1 MKLLSNHHYDFIIV
15 GAGAAGCILANKL
28 SSDRSLQVLLI
39 EVGGRDGHPIH
50 LVPKGFYFTLA
61 DARYAKSFSTDPE
74 CASGSETYK
83 RGRVIGGSTTI
94 NGMVWN
100 RGAADFYTAWES
112 AGNPGWGWNE
122 FLGAFRAMEN
132 HELGPSSMR
141 GGSGAVDI
149 SIAGPREVACDA
161 FLASMAANGIRTVAD
176 MNSMGEERGSYVASN
191 IRRGFRVSAARAYL
205 APIRSR
211 PNLTIATHTEA
222 ERIVFDGTRAVGVT
236 CRGRGEHSTFL
247 AREEVIVAGGAFDSP
262 LLLERSGIGA
272 KDVLAAAGVSLVVEN
287 PGVGENFSEHRGIQ
301 MQHRLRGVRGYNAM
315 ASSVA
320 RYMWSGFKYLLSR
333 DGVIAHG
340 GYAVSGI
347 YRSDP
352 AAPHPDTQ
360 TFFTPIS
367 TSAANPMS
375 GRLIVDDQP
384 GSRLVTLPMYPT
396 SRGSL
401 HITGPGLDDQP
412 RLRPN
417 YLSTEYDR
425 AMLPLA
431 YRKARALIATEPFTK
446 FVASELEPGIDL
458 DDDDAIVDY
467 GITKGVAGAHGLGT
481 CKMGPEDTDVV
492 DSSLRVRGTKGLRVI
507 DASVFP
513 GQPSGNNNA
522 PTMALAW
529 LAGDRILG
537 EARRSRSAF

>member
-1 MKLLSNHHYDFIIV
+1 MVPHGLTDYDFIIV

-28 SSDRSLQVLLI
+28 SSDRVSRVLLV
-39 EVGGRDGHPIH
+39 EAGGSDRHPIH

-61 DARYAKSFSTDPE
+61 NPKYAKSFTTDAAGP
-74 CASGSETYK
+74 SGGETYK
-83 RGRVIGGSTTI
+83 RGRVLGGSTTI

-100 RGAADFYTAWES
+100 RGAREFYDDWAA
-112 AGNPGWGWNE
+112 AGNPGWGWDE
-122 FLGAFRAMEN
+122 FLSAFREMEN
-132 HELGPSSMR
+132 HQLGPSPMR

-149 SIAGPREVACDA
+149 SVAGPPEQACDA
-161 FLASMAANGIRTVAD
+161 FLASMAAHGIPTVVD
-176 MNSMGEERGSYVASN
+176 MNGSGAERGSYVASN

-205 APIRSR
+205 NPIRRR
-211 PNLTIATHTEA
+211 PNLTIATNTEA
-222 ERIVFDGTRAVGVT
+222 ERIVFEGNRAVGVT
-236 CRGRGEHSTFL
+236 CRRDGDQVTFS
-247 AREEVIVAGGAFDSP
+247 ARREVIAAGGTFDSP
-262 LLLERSGIGA
+262 LLLERSGVGA
-272 KDVLAAAGVSLVVEN
+272 KDVLAAAGVPLVVEN

-301 MQHRLRGVRGYNAM
+301 MQHRLRGVRGYNDA
-315 ASSVA
+315 ASTVP
-320 RYMWSGFKYLLSR
+320 RYLWSGVKYLVSR
-333 DGVIAHG
+333 NGMIAHG
-340 GYAVSGI
+340 GYAISGI

-352 AAPHPDTQ
+352 SSPHPDTQ

-375 GRLIVDDQP
+375 GRLVVDDEP

-401 HITGPGLDDQP
+401 HITGPGLEDP
-412 RLRPN
+412 PCLRPN

-425 AMLPLA
+425 EMLPLA
-431 YRKARALIATEPFTK
+431 YRKAREIIASEPFSRY
-446 FVASELEPGIDL
+446 VVSELEPGIDF
-458 DDDDAIVDY
+458 DDDEAIVEY
-467 GITKGVAGAHGLGT
+467 GIARGVAGAHALGT

-492 DSSLRVRGTKGLRVI
+492 DSTLRVRGAQGLRVI

-529 LAGDRILG
+529 LAGDRILAEYG
-537 EARRSRSAF
+537 N